1 LLLYWVLKN
10 LLARPLFHI
19 WWRPWIEGK
28 ENLPDR
34 GAVIL
39 VANHLA
45 EGETVLLPAVLKR
58 RLTFTPKLELF
69 QMAGPKGLVLK
80 WFLQAIKMLPLD
92 RSGGKASADNMLG
105 FAEVLRRGDVLIMF
119 PEGSR
124 SPDGR
129 LYKGRTG
136 AARLALREGVPVIP
150 IAVSNTKLSKNRLG
164 LPRLQRPGIRIGKP
178 MDFAAYRGASSD
190 RDTLRWVTDEMM
202 NAIMELSGQTYV
214 DVYVS
219 VVQAELR
226 KGKSIEEIDV
236 PVLARPGLGRP
247 LPPIPARET
256 EAA

>member
-1 LLLYWVLKN
+1 MLYWVLKT
-10 LLARPLFHI
+10 LIAEPLFRI
-19 WWRPWIEGK
+19 WWRPWVEGE
-28 ENLPDR
+28 ENIPEK
-34 GAVIL
+34 GAAIL

-45 EGETVLLPAVLKR
+45 EGETILLPAMLRR

-69 QMAGPKGLVLK
+69 QMAGTKGLALK

-92 RSGGKASADNMLG
+92 RSGGKASADNMQG
-105 FAEVLRRGDVLIMF
+105 FLEVLRRGDLLIMF

-150 IAVSNTKLSKNRLG
+150 IGVSHTKMKKNRLG
-164 LPRLQRPGIRIGKP
+164 IPRLTRPGIRIGKP
-178 MDFAAYRGASSD
+178 LDFSAYHGASND
-190 RDTLRWVTDEMM
+190 RDILRWVTDEMM
-202 NAIMELSGQTYV
+202 NAIMQLSGQTYV
-214 DVYVS
+214 DVYVT

-236 PVLARPGLGRP
+236 PVLARPGLSRTA
-247 LPPIPARET
+247 PPPPAKET